1 MKLLAVVLCAAT
13 ILFGGVAW
21 AHSYQQGDIHIGH
34 IWARATPP
42 GSTTTAIYAPLLN
55 TGKDQDRLIGASTP
69 LAEKVEIHEIVKD
82 NNIARMQKLD
92 ALTLE
97 PNEPVSLRPNGIHL
111 MVFGLK
117 QPLKEGDMMPLTLQF
132 EKAGVAN
139 IEVMIEA
146 VGAMS
151 GSH

>member
-1 MKLLAVVLCAAT
+1 MAL
-13 ILFGGVAW
+13 
-21 AHSYQQGDIHIGH
+21 
-34 IWARATPP
+34 R
-42 GSTTTAIYAPLLN
+42 
-55 TGKDQDRLIGASTP
+55 TP